1 MFDMQQVGSRI
12 SKLRKSI
19 GITQTGLADRLGI
32 SFQAVSNWERGVSMP
47 DISKL
52 KELSEIFGVTVDEIL
67 GGGTHSELVRELIEK
82 QPVRKA
88 TREEIEEIAPILHEA
103 QVETLLN
110 GSDRC
115 EADIDMVASLAP
127 YLSQAYI
134 DRYALS
140 LLNKYNT
147 FRAIGRIAPFVS
159 TSVLEEKAAELVKR
173 SGSLDVLEPVMP
185 FLSSELLDRLA
196 DAFYEKTAACLL
208 CRRFSPL
215 SAPQNAT
222 RSQNWLIGSTGRL
235 APHNLRRSPARRH

>member
-1 MFDMQQVGSRI
+1 
-12 SKLRKSI
+12 
-19 GITQTGLADRLGI
+19 
-32 SFQAVSNWERGVSMP
+32 MP

-147 FRAIGRIAPFVS
+147 FRAIGRIAPLCQHLRIGGKGGRARKTVRQPGCLRACYALS
-159 TSVLEEKAAELVKR
+159 QQPAA
-173 SGSLDVLEPVMP
+173 
-185 FLSSELLDRLA
+185 
-196 DAFYEKTAACLL
+196 
-208 CRRFSPL
+208 
-215 SAPQNAT
+215 
-222 RSQNWLIGSTGRL
+222 
-235 APHNLRRSPARRH
+235 

>member
-159 TSVLEEKAAELVKR
+159 TSVLEEKAAELAESKL
-173 SGSLDVLEPVMP
+173 SMLSENSQSKYESLTALP
-185 FLSSELLDRLA
+185 RL
-196 DAFYEKTAACLL
+196 T
-208 CRRFSPL
+208 RF
-215 SAPQNAT
+215 
-222 RSQNWLIGSTGRL
+222 
-235 APHNLRRSPARRH
+235 

>member
-1 MFDMQQVGSRI
+1 
-12 SKLRKSI
+12 
-19 GITQTGLADRLGI
+19 
-32 SFQAVSNWERGVSMP
+32 MP

-196 DAFYEKTAACLL
+196 DAFYEKNGSLSSLSPILPFISTAKC
-208 CRRFSPL
+208 
-215 SAPQNAT
+215 NAFT
-222 RSQNWLIGSTGRL
+222 ELAYREHGPAGAAQL
-235 APHNLRRSPARRH
+235 APFAGMETLNRIAAETLEKEGIAALTPLLPFIDSRILEDFLNNRTH